1 MFKFLAK
8 NSPNHISAGK
18 YQNREDGR
26 RTHSIF
32 NHTKEYSLGVVL
44 QKYNTAA
51 CWRVNFE
58 CKFGNIKSVRLAV
71 QKLNQTAFNSHNI
84 LSIY

>member
-8 NSPNHISAGK
+8 NSPNHILAGK

-32 NHTKEYSLGVVL
+32 NHTKEYSPGFVL

-51 CWRVNFE
+51 C
-58 CKFGNIKSVRLAV
+58 
-71 QKLNQTAFNSHNI
+71 
-84 LSIY
+84 